1 MFGNTPKTLSSL
13 LGLQLLLSIGLF
25 ISACAVVK
33 TANSGFNA
41 LLTGLLHIFFCI
53 GGLYVTSRSQTSVG
67 VGFLMG
73 VGVMMCAMLLE
84 TAVFWGGLAKCTSEI
99 VVSAEPAISVPI
111 GDGQITGYSC
121 TNKAAYRSVC
131 AFASLLFI
139 ANVAF
144 TAVLVRRKDEVIEG
158 GGKATPASSAYT
170 NVGAPAGGAS
180 PGFAQQGAAY
190 NPGGY
195 GGQGKSVADL

>member
-1 MFGNTPKTLSSL
+1 MICVRHLHHVAFVALSKVRRVEVAKR
-13 LGLQLLLSIGLF
+13 GL
-25 ISACAVVK
+25 
-33 TANSGFNA
+33 
-41 LLTGLLHIFFCI
+41 
-53 GGLYVTSRSQTSVG
+53 
-67 VGFLMG
+67 
-73 VGVMMCAMLLE
+73 
-84 TAVFWGGLAKCTSEI
+84 